1 MCWLEEA
8 FLERKKTTSY
18 FLIANLPVCVFI
30 PGPLY
35 LIVEYAKY
43 GSLRSFLRE
52 SRKVGPS
59 YVGSDG
65 NRNSSYLDNPDERAL
80 TMGDLISFA
89 WQISRGMQ
97 YLAEMKVGLCGGDV
111 SVSLWQADV
120 SSFRRSI
127 STVVGFL
134 SKARPSWLSSQEC
147 AGGRRA
153 QNEDFWFWPIPWCVW
168 RRFLCQEEQGTV
180 HINSSSE
187 NYCLIKWRDLYCRTW
202 AEKKIILWI
211 MTIINYE

>member
-1 MCWLEEA
+1 MLI
-8 FLERKKTTSY
+8 RKDLFEKDPKMVIYELFTELCS
-18 FLIANLPVCVFI
+18 FI
-30 PGPLY
+30 SGPLY

-97 YLAEMKVGLCGGDV
+97 YLAEMKVG
-111 SVSLWQADV
+111 QAGVISACDRHGA
-120 SSFRRSI
+120 SSWFLTRSI
-127 STVVGFL
+127 TTPVVSFQKLVHRDLAARNVLVAEGRKMKISDFGL
-134 SKARPSWLSSQEC
+134 SRDVYE
-147 AGGRRA
+147 
-153 QNEDFWFWPIPWCVW
+153 EDSYVKRSKVQCVK
-168 RRFLCQEEQGTV
+168 
-180 HINSSSE
+180 SSSG
-187 NYCLIKWRDLYCRTW
+187 NYCLIKEIKFYCGT
-202 AEKKIILWI
+202 
-211 MTIINYE
+211 

>member
-1 MCWLEEA
+1 M
-8 FLERKKTTSY
+8 
-18 FLIANLPVCVFI
+18 FI
-30 PGPLY
+30 SGPLY

-97 YLAEMKVGLCGGDV
+97 YLAEMKVGQGSGD
-111 SVSLWQADV
+111 
-120 SSFRRSI
+120 
-127 STVVGFL
+127 L
-134 SKARPSWLSSQEC
+134 S
-147 AGGRRA
+147 
-153 QNEDFWFWPIPWCVW
+153 
-168 RRFLCQEEQGTV
+168 
-180 HINSSSE
+180 
-187 NYCLIKWRDLYCRTW
+187 
-202 AEKKIILWI
+202 
-211 MTIINYE
+211 M

>member
-1 MCWLEEA
+1 MCL
-8 FLERKKTTSY
+8 
-18 FLIANLPVCVFI
+18 FI
-30 PGPLY
+30 SGPLY

-97 YLAEMKVGLCGGDV
+97 YLAEMKVGQRNSDL
-111 SVSLWQADV
+111 SMSLW
-120 SSFRRSI
+120 
-127 STVVGFL
+127 
-134 SKARPSWLSSQEC
+134 
-147 AGGRRA
+147 
-153 QNEDFWFWPIPWCVW
+153 
-168 RRFLCQEEQGTV
+168 
-180 HINSSSE
+180 
-187 NYCLIKWRDLYCRTW
+187 
-202 AEKKIILWI
+202 
-211 MTIINYE
+211 

>member
-1 MCWLEEA
+1 MIPCLIQCLLRKGQRCLEPLTVQSNVLIEETFLKKIKWLSINR
-8 FLERKKTTSY
+8 L
-18 FLIANLPVCVFI
+18 LISVFVI
-30 PGPLY
+30 SGPLY

-97 YLAEMKVGLCGGDV
+97 YLAEMKVGQCNSDL
-111 SVSLWQADV
+111 SVSL
-120 SSFRRSI
+120 
-127 STVVGFL
+127 
-134 SKARPSWLSSQEC
+134 
-147 AGGRRA
+147 
-153 QNEDFWFWPIPWCVW
+153 
-168 RRFLCQEEQGTV
+168 
-180 HINSSSE
+180 
-187 NYCLIKWRDLYCRTW
+187 
-202 AEKKIILWI
+202 
-211 MTIINYE
+211 

>member
-1 MCWLEEA
+1 MCVL
-8 FLERKKTTSY
+8 LS
-18 FLIANLPVCVFI
+18 
-30 PGPLY
+30 GPLY

-97 YLAEMKVGLCGGDV
+97 YLAEMKVEHLIVIWACPCDRWTC
-111 SVSLWQADV
+111 SSLFLHKKHKHYCW
-120 SSFRRSI
+120 
-127 STVVGFL
+127 FL
-134 SKARPSWLSSQEC
+134 SKACSSWFSSQKC
-147 AGGRRA
+147 TGGRRA
-153 QNEDFWFWPIPWCVW
+153 QNEDFWFWPIPWRVW
-168 RRFLCQEEQGTV
+168 RRFICQEEQGRV
-180 HINSSSE
+180 NVKKSCE
-187 NYCLIKWRDLYCRTW
+187 NYCLIKRENLYCRT
-202 AEKKIILWI
+202 
-211 MTIINYE
+211 